1 MTQKINR
8 REILKMATAMA
19 AASAVSQKAQ
29 AQDKPPLR
37 IIVPLPAGGVAD
49 ASVRIFAESWTSLT
63 KQAVVV
69 DNRPGGSF
77 LIGMQTLLS
86 APADGNTWIHLNNGM
101 SAAQATFGRYDLTKQ
116 ITPIGLMGSTP
127 GTIFVNANS
136 PIQNAKD
143 LLDWIKAN
151 PGKLNYG
158 TVLGGVEH
166 MMTAG
171 ILKRYGLTGTLVP
184 FKGGPDACT
193 ALAQGE
199 VHMVLS
205 ALPLIVP
212 FKGRI
217 KPIVVLTE
225 QRAAMLPEVPTFKE
239 AGLEMPGLNYYGAFA
254 VHSATPKAV
263 IEAHYK
269 NAAETLKNPTV
280 ISKFQQQGMF
290 AHAAPSDV
298 MVKAISDELKW
309 MAPIAA
315 ELNLKAG

>member
-1 MTQKINR
+1 MSASFER
-8 REILKMATAMA
+8 RDFLKMTAALA
-19 AASAVSQKAQ
+19 AAGSMPAQ
-29 AQDKPPLR
+29 AQEKGPLR

-49 ASVRIFAESWTSLT
+49 ASVRFFAEAWTNLT
-63 KQAVVV
+63 RQQVVV

-116 ITPIGLMGSTP
+116 ITTIGLA
-127 GTIFVNANS
+127 GTTHSCIFVNQNS
-136 PIQNAKD
+136 PIKSMAD
-143 LLDWIKAN
+143 LVEGLKAN
-151 PGKLNYG
+151 PGKWNYG

-166 MMTAG
+166 MLTAG
-171 ILKRYGLTGTLVP
+171 VLKKYGLNAQMVP
-184 FKGGPDACT
+184 FKGGPDSAT

-199 VHMVLS
+199 VQFVLN
-205 ALPLIVP
+205 ALPLVVP

-217 KPIVVLTE
+217 RPIVIMSDTRSPLTPD
-225 QRAAMLPEVPTFKE
+225 LPTFKE
-239 AGLEMPGLNYYGAFA
+239 AGFEGPLLNYYGAFA
-254 VHSATPKAV
+254 VHAGTPKAT
-263 IEAHYK
+263 IDAHYK
-269 NAAETLKNPTV
+269 NMAEALKNPAL

-290 AHAAPSDV
+290 AQAAPTEA
-298 MVKAISDELKW
+298 MAKMIADELKW